1 MTRNAKTI
9 HMLPKFI
16 VESLDFTALPPEWI
30 PTDLVRFSTRKIL
43 YDYQRDALIN
53 AVKCLYLYFN
63 ENQEN
68 DSVELKKAWYKRMQQ
83 TVHLLAGE
91 TEILDSLGIE
101 NKKDNGIVNTLKEYY
116 LTETRTA
123 RSIDYEYIPF
133 WNYLNRM
140 GFWMA
145 TGSGKSLVLIKL
157 VEILDEFLRKNLI
170 ESDSYERG
178 FDILVLSY
186 REDLL
191 TQLRNLVS
199 EYNQGRVKRIDIWDL
214 KDYDKVKA
222 GRVLVDKSKI
232 NIFLYR
238 SDLISDTTTE
248 ANISFADIDNN
259 GRWLILLDEA
269 HKGDSEESKRQQYYS
284 ILSRNGFLFN
294 FSATFTDPWDIATTV
309 VNFNLSEFIKRGYGK
324 NIYLMQDEDSLKLDS
339 EIDDSRKRSLVL
351 QMLVLF
357 SYVAQSREE
366 LSSSSPTLHYHNPLL
381 VILGKTVNTK
391 NADLEI
397 IFRLLEDVANGRC
410 ETTEIEDAKKLLANR
425 FQNHRTFCFGDG
437 QEEFTFDD
445 SKLTNL
451 GLDDVLKHVFH
462 STNPGEI
469 EVSRNPADTKQIAFK
484 HKNADKPFALLKIG
498 DITTWLKEK
507 LKGYVVTDTY
517 DNRSYFDSL
526 NEEKSPVTVLLGAQA
541 FYEGWDSNRP
551 NIMAF
556 INIGKSDAKKYVLQA
571 IGRGVRI
578 EPRAGKRKRFLHL
591 PNELSQDTDNPHG
604 ELLTAL
610 ETLFIFGTSETNI
623 ERLLESVRYVE
634 PKEWVPL
641 SFKRNPAVDS
651 LDFPLLIPVY
661 SKLLDVPIEELPK
674 FSGNREL
681 LETFDNWINDDRILY
696 AIMSSQ
702 IGTDLQLSTFRKTKS
717 FISNGS
723 FVVSSGNNPVTQISR
738 LSKFVDA
745 QIEDVKG
752 CRELSEEI
760 VHFKHITTTLDEDD
774 VKELQEIIDRVGGY
788 DDPELKI
795 MQLTKDLQEKSI
807 DGSEFAKRY
816 EELKRIQPIE
826 QFDTI
831 QIKHINSHYYLPI
844 LLSENG
850 KGQFI
855 KHIIRVESERIF
867 ILELEKTLSKLDNQF
882 KSNGDWMFSKLVERV
897 DDIYIPYYCSKHNS
911 TRSFYPDF
919 IFWFKNGNRY
929 RIIFIDPKGTTYLD
943 YQEKIDGFLKIFWD
957 GDKPIVFKHDSM
969 EVTVHL
975 RMFGKDRTHV
985 GDRYQKYWMDDV
997 AQFSEVLKE

>member
-1 MTRNAKTI
+1 MTQQDQTI
-9 HMLPKFI
+9 RMLPKLI
-16 VESLDFTALPPEWI
+16 VDSLDFSSLPPKWI
-30 PTDLVRFSTRKIL
+30 PADLKRFSDKKEL
-43 YDYQRDALIN
+43 YDYQQRALEN
-53 AVKCLYLYFN
+53 AIKCLYSYFKDKADI
-63 ENQEN
+63 EG
-68 DSVELKKAWYKRMQQ
+68 LKKKWFDQMQE
-83 TVHLLAGE
+83 TLHLSGADS
-91 TEILDSLGIE
+91 EILDSLGID
-101 NKKDNGIVNTLKEYY
+101 NKKDNGLFKTLKEYY
-116 LTETRTA
+116 LKEVKA
-123 RSIDYEYIPF
+123 GRSAEFEYIPF
-133 WNYLNRM
+133 WNYVNRM

-157 VEILDEFLRKNLI
+157 VEILDELQNKDCFSSKTNESQFDFLI
-170 ESDSYERG
+170 
-178 FDILVLSY
+178 LSY
-186 REDLL
+186 RENLL
-191 TQLRNLVS
+191 AQLRDFVA
-199 EYNQGRVKRIDIWDL
+199 EYNQGRTKKIILWDL

-222 GRVLVDKSKI
+222 GRVLVNTSNI

-238 SDLISDTTTE
+238 SDLISGTTTE
-248 ANISFADIDNN
+248 ANISFADIDNG
-259 GRWLILLDEA
+259 GRWFILLDEA

-284 ILSRNGFLFN
+284 ILSRKGFLFN
-294 FSATFTDPWDIATTV
+294 FSATFTDDWDIATTV
-309 VNFNLSEFIKRGYGK
+309 VNYNLSEFIKAGYGK
-324 NIYLMQDEDSLKLDS
+324 NIYLMQDEDNLQVDS
-339 EIDDSRKRSLVL
+339 EIDDFKKRSLVL
-351 QMLVLF
+351 QILVLF
-357 SYVAQSREE
+357 SYVAQSREDLS
-366 LSSSSPTLHYHNPLL
+366 LSSPSLYYHNPLL

-391 NADLEI
+391 DADLEI

-410 ETTEIEDAKKLLANR
+410 ETIELEDAKKLLTNR

-437 QEEFTFDD
+437 QEELTFDD
-445 SKLTNL
+445 SKVANL
-451 GLDDVLKHVFH
+451 GLDDVLKYVFH

-469 EVSRNPADTKQIAFK
+469 EVSRNPADTKQIVFK

-507 LKGYVVTDTY
+507 LKGYVITDTY
-517 DNRSYFDSL
+517 DDRSYFDNL
-526 NEEKSPVTVLLGAQA
+526 NKEDSPVTILLGAQA

-578 EPRAGKRKRFLHL
+578 EPKAGKRKRFLHL
-591 PNELSQDTDNPHG
+591 PNELFQDTDNPQG

-610 ETLFIFGTSETNI
+610 ETLFIFGTSEKNI
-623 ERLLESVRYVE
+623 ERLLESIRYVE

-641 SFKRNPAVDS
+641 SFKRNPAVDT

-681 LETFDNWINDDRILY
+681 LETFDKWIDDDRILY

-723 FVVSSGNNPVTQISR
+723 FIVSNGDNPVTQITR

-745 QIEDVKG
+745 QIEDIESY
-752 CRELSEEI
+752 RELSEEI

-788 DDPELKI
+788 DDPEPKI
-795 MQLTKDLQEKSI
+795 MKLTEDLQEKRI
-807 DGSEFAKRY
+807 DGSEFAKCY

-831 QIKHINSHYYLPI
+831 QIKHINPHYYLPI

-867 ILELEKTLSKLDNQF
+867 ILELEKALSKLDNQF

-897 DDIYIPYYCSKHNS
+897 DDIYIPYFYPKHNT
-911 TRSFYPDF
+911 TRTFYPDF

-929 RIIFIDPKGTTYLD
+929 RIVFIDPKGTTYSE
-943 YQEKIDGFLKIFWD
+943 YQAKIDGFLKIFWD
-957 GDKPIVFKHDSM
+957 GGKPIVFKHDSM

-975 RMFGKDRTHV
+975 RMFGKDRAQV
-985 GDRYQKYWMDDV
+985 GVRYQKYWMDDV
-997 AQFSEVLKE
+997 AQFSEILEE